1 MLTLL
6 KQYKKIITILFLPY
20 LYILFILVMPTEKQ
34 IIAPGDLT
42 PMNETVHIEGIEISK
57 GFHTIY
63 VYSYAPMTPFQGLIA
78 NLEPS
83 IEVDELTYREKDTSA
98 RDNFLSGQV
107 SKLSS
112 LQIAVIKAYELAN
125 KVDENIEINYHFEGL
140 MLYYRPSRLNE
151 LKIGDEILSIN
162 SEDYHLHDEES
173 FTELSK
179 LREATLSV
187 RRKNGSAYEYHTIS
201 YRLEEDEPTLLY
213 YPNYAID
220 HASPSFSLPGL
231 ESVIGGPS
239 GGMIQTLSI
248 YASLLKLNIGDTKI
262 AGTGTIEI
270 DGNIGRIGGIRQKI
284 YTAKYRKTDLFFIPK
299 SHENEI
305 IEIPFTFDLIA
316 VNTIEEAVQALYEA
330 IN

>member
-6 KQYKKIITILFLPY
+6 NHYKKIITILFLPY
-20 LYILFILVMPTEKQ
+20 LYILFILVMPTSKQ
-34 IIAPGDLT
+34 IVAPGDLT
-42 PMNETVHIEGIEISK
+42 PMNETVQIEGIEMTK
-57 GFHTIY
+57 GFNTIY
-63 VYSYAPMTPFQGLIA
+63 VYSYSPMTPFQGLIA
-78 NLEPS
+78 NLDPS
-83 IEVDELTYREKDTSA
+83 IEIDELTYREKDTSG

-112 LQIAVIKAYELAN
+112 LQIAVIKAYELASE
-125 KVDENIEINYHFEGL
+125 VDESIVINYHFEGL

-162 SEDYHLHDEES
+162 GEDYSLHDEES
-173 FTELSK
+173 FTELSR

-187 RRKNGSAYEYHTIS
+187 RRKNGNAYEYHTIS
-201 YRLEEDEPTLLY
+201 YKLTEDEPTLLY

-220 HASPSFSLPGL
+220 HAVPSFSLPGL

-248 YASLLKLNIGDTKI
+248 YTSLLNINIGDTKI
-262 AGTGTIEI
+262 AGTGTIEM
-270 DGNIGRIGGIRQKI
+270 DGTIGRIGGIRQKI
-284 YTAKYRKTDLFFIPK
+284 YTAKYRKTDLFFIPE
-299 SHENEI
+299 SHKNEI
-305 IEIPFTFDLIA
+305 IDIPHNFELIA
-316 VNTIEEAVQALYEA
+316 INTIEEAVQALHEA